1 MIQELNEESELAG
14 WESAVMMMVI
24 VKDVGKVIVLV
35 MVVDE
40 KVDLGVY

>member
-24 VKDVGKVIVLV
+24 VEDEVIVLV

-40 KVDLGVY
+40 KVDLGVH